1 MNPPPEPNRRA
12 GVNPLLAGLRCRCP
26 NCGEGPLFD
35 GYLRVTPRC
44 EACGQ
49 DLSRADSGDGPVV
62 FILLIVGAIGCGGLL
77 YTEFFALARAA
88 GRSTVSAVTAP
99 GNATSIRFHQAMG
112 FTVSDPVPDY
122 NGPGRDLVTFERPL

>member
-1 MNPPPEPNRRA
+1 MTSPPEPNRRA
-12 GVNPLLAGLRCRCP
+12 DVNPLLAGLRCRCP

-35 GYLRVTPRC
+35 GYLRVAPRC

-77 YTEFFALARAA
+77 YTEFALRWPIWLELIVWLPLICIMTLGSLRPFKAILIALQFHN
-88 GRSTVSAVTAP
+88 SASEV
-99 GNATSIRFHQAMG
+99 RH
-112 FTVSDPVPDY
+112 
-122 NGPGRDLVTFERPL
+122 GPP